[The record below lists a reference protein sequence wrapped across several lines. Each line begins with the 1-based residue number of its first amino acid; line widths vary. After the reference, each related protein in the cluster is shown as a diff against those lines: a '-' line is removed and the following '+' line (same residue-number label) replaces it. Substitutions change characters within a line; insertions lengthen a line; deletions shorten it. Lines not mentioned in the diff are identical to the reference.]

1 MTLNREE
8 LTPLQ
13 RGWGAK
19 QQEENSLREVGQ
31 YLKNFRNIET
41 RKN

>member
-8 LTPLQ
+8 L
-13 RGWGAK
+13 K
-19 QQEENSLREVGQ
+19 QEENSLREVGQ

-41 RKN
+41 RKNWSTM